1 MSARDIR
8 MTISWFPTAF
18 PVGPAYGDPEVMTWD
33 HFTQVF
39 KHRREGAKDGPGFI
53 PARFKLEPDGR
64 QIRRLKANVIARTVV
79 ALDIEPNKETGEVP
93 PPIEAALVH
102 VRDLGKACLGYTSHS
117 HRPGADR
124 YRLVLPLSREITPEV
139 PAAEIVAKYLHLDG
153 VLDRSKR
160 GACSYF
166 YLPSY
171 EGDDF
176 GHGFYVIEGAP
187 LNADA
192 LTKAGQAIL
201 DAEEAAAQEAAAKAA
216 EERTQRR
223 QSRLDQGFD
232 PDDSL
237 IEKIRAHLDLADIL
251 RAHGYDQRGTK
262 WRHPNSSSGMYGAD
276 IKTFGGT
283 DRVFSHNAS
292 DPLHA
297 DNLPD
302 WCAVSAIDSFDA
314 ATILQ
319 YGGDRNKAMREMAER
334 FGLTKAAEKKALSK
348 ILFRMIREQSPQEA
362 IETAAYDEG
371 AKLGLSQQEVC
382 RIARWVADSFAA
394 QREAA

>member
-1 MSARDIR
+1 MTARDIR
-8 MTISWFPTAF
+8 MTISWFETAF
-18 PVGPAYGDPEVMTWD
+18 PVGPAYGDPEIMPWD

-39 KHRREGAKDGPGFI
+39 KHRREGVKDGPCFAT
-53 PARFKLEPDGR
+53 ARFKLEADNR
-64 QIRRLKANVIARTVV
+64 HVRRLKGNVIARTAV
-79 ALDIEPNKETGEVP
+79 ALDIEANKETGEIP
-93 PPIEAALVH
+93 TPLEAALDR
-102 VRDLGKACLGYTSHS
+102 VRTLGKACLGYTSHS

-124 YRLVLPLSREITPEV
+124 YRLVFPLSAELDPEI
-139 PAAEIVAKYLHLDG
+139 PASEIVAKFLRLDG

-160 GACSYF
+160 GPSSLF
-166 YLPSY
+166 YLPSS
-171 EGDDF
+171 EADEPW
-176 GHGFYVIEGAP
+176 HQCHVIDGAP

-201 DAEEAAAQEAAAKAA
+201 DAEAANAQAEAVKASEDRA
-216 EERTQRR
+216 RRRLER
-223 QSRLDQGFD
+223 LEQGID

-237 IEKIRAHLDLADIL
+237 IEKIRARLDLADIL
-251 RAHGYDQRGTK
+251 RAHAYDQRGTK

-297 DNLPD
+297 ENLPD
-302 WCAVSAIDSFDA
+302 WCTVTAIDAFDVA
-314 ATILQ
+314 AILQ
-319 YGGDRNKAMREMAER
+319 YGADRNRAMREMAER
-334 FGLTKAAEKKALSK
+334 FGLTKAAEQKALAK
-348 ILFRMIREQSPQEA
+348 LLFQMIRQRAAQAA

-371 AKLGLSQQEVC
+371 KKLGLSHQEIC
-382 RIARWVADSFAA
+382 RVARYVADSFTA